1 MKNRE
6 IIMRRLDKM
15 EGNIE
20 KIYFVLQRQGTR
32 EQFEENLQQLRE
44 LVAETKMFVDQEP
57 LGPNELNSF

>member
-20 KIYFVLQRQGTR
+20 KMYFILQRQGTR
-32 EQFEENLQQLRE
+32 EQFEENLQELRE
-44 LVAETKMFVDQEP
+44 LVSETKMFIDQEP
-57 LGPNELNSF
+57 MSPNEINQF

>member
-20 KIYFVLQRQGTR
+20 KMYFILQRQGTR
-32 EQFEENLQQLRE
+32 EQFEEGLQELRE
-44 LVAETKMFVDQEP
+44 LVSEAKMFISQEP
-57 LGPNELNSF
+57 LGPNELNNF

>member
-20 KIYFVLQRQGTR
+20 KMYFVLQRQGTR

-57 LGPNELNSF
+57 LGPNELNNI

>member
-20 KIYFVLQRQGTR
+20 KMYFVLQRQGTR

>member
-20 KIYFVLQRQGTR
+20 KMYFVLQRQGTR

-44 LVAETKMFVDQEP
+44 LVSETKMFVDQEP
-57 LGPNELNSF
+57 LGPNEMNNI